1 MKPIVVG
8 INEVNISTE
17 EQPVIGTDSL
27 GSCVGVLIYSEKYQ
41 KSVVFHTSTNW
52 QKLAVD
58 ALIILADNKL
68 ISEKNLGTSIDI
80 LNLYEEYNMYDF
92 ENELKNKLLEQQ
104 GLKITDVDNSLELI
118 IIPGYYKD
126 HYRVT
131 TNMMKYFSS
140 LFPLLKVKISSLQ
153 KKAIRTRMVEDLG
166 SHEFFFDSKTGEFV
180 TDKIHE
186 PNNYKNT
193 RTK

>member
-52 QKLAVD
+52 QKLVVD

-68 ISEKNLGTSIDI
+68 ISEKNLDNSIGI
-80 LNLYEEYNMYDF
+80 LNLYEQYNMYDF
-92 ENELKNKLLEQQ
+92 ENEMKNKLIEQEN
-104 GLKITDVDNSLELI
+104 LKITEVDNTLEVTV
-118 IIPGYYKD
+118 IPGYYKD

-131 TNMMKYFSS
+131 INMIQYFSS
-140 LFPLLKVKISSLQ
+140 LFPLLKVKPSSLS
-153 KKAIRTRMVEDLG
+153 KNGIRIRMVEDLG

-193 RTK
+193 KTK